1 MGIENLNQSDTDGD
15 AAGDDEGLKEA
26 LSAPDESEYITE
38 GDGAKKPSPMVMA
51 GLVLAV
57 LGGGYLW
64 YSRSGPSSAAAAAPG
79 EDAAAQTVTKFLDGG
94 TANVQMMEKMLRD
107 TEKVVQQFLN
117 YPSMKQVPLG
127 ELHTN
132 PFRFHPPQ
140 IEGALPNESE
150 ALAKKRRE
158 EERQAVIKAVG
169 ALNLQSVIHS
179 GSRKACMIDN
189 TLYTEGEQ
197 LGGSDDLSSGAQ
209 AFIVE
214 RINPGSVIVKSGVY
228 RFELRMQK

>member
-1 MGIENLNQSDTDGD
+1 MGIEKLNQSETDTG
-15 AAGDDEGLKEA
+15 AAETDDSLKEA
-26 LSAPDESEYITE
+26 LSDGDGEFVAVE
-38 GDGAKKPSPMVMA
+38 GEGAKKPSPLVMA

-64 YSRSGPSSAAAAAPG
+64 YSRSGPSSASAAEAVS
-79 EDAAAQTVTKFLDGG
+79 EDAAGETVSKFLNGG

-127 ELHTN
+127 ELQTN
-132 PFRFHPPQ
+132 PFRFRPPQ
-140 IEGALPNESE
+140 IEGQLPNESE

-158 EERQAVIKAVG
+158 EERQAVLKAVG
-169 ALNLQSVIHS
+169 TLNLQSVIHS
-179 GSRKACMIDN
+179 GTRQACMINN
-189 TLYTEGEQ
+189 TLYAEGEQ
-197 LGGSDDLSSGAQ
+197 VDS
-209 AFIVE
+209 FIVE
-214 RINPGSVIVKSGVY
+214 KINPGSVIVKSGVY